1 MNTHMLIEGI
11 GYLGSLL
18 VLVSM
23 LMTSVFKLRV
33 INTIGSCIFTVYAL
47 IIHSYPTALMNFC
60 LVLINLHFLW
70 KMSRM
75 DRDFDLVKTGKG
87 DAFLRYF
94 IDSRREDIRA
104 CFPGISLDFS
114 DATDA
119 YIVCCKGLPVGI
131 TVGEAS
137 GDALNLVLDYTIPE
151 YRDFSVGRFLNAEL
165 KKRGIRKLC
174 YGGPVE
180 FHLPYLQKLGYVKN
194 GELYEKLL

>member
-1 MNTHMLIEGI
+1 MNTHMLIEAV

-33 INTIGSCIFTVYAL
+33 INTIGSCIFTMYAL

-75 DRDFDLVKTGKG
+75 DRAFDLVKTGKG

-119 YIVCCKGLPVGI
+119 YIVCCKGLPVGV

-165 KKRGIRKLC
+165 KKQGIRKLC

>member
-1 MNTHMLIEGI
+1 MNTHMLIEAV

-23 LMTSVFKLRV
+23 LMTSVYKLRV

-104 CFPGISLDFS
+104 CFPGISLNFS

-119 YIVCCKGLPVGI
+119 YIVCWKGLPVGV

-165 KKRGIRKLC
+165 KKQGIRKLC

>member
-1 MNTHMLIEGI
+1 MLIEGI

-119 YIVCCKGLPVGI
+119 YIVCCKGLPVGV

-165 KKRGIRKLC
+165 KKQGIRKLC

>member
-1 MNTHMLIEGI
+1 MNTHMLIETI

-119 YIVCCKGLPVGI
+119 YIVCCKGLPVGV

-165 KKRGIRKLC
+165 KKQGIRKLC